1 MNQSTPNNRTTRAFM
16 PKNYIDLTTTKCNT
30 ATTSSAISITPK
42 QKRNSKSFNS
52 IETSEFLYIE
62 NSSKFLL

>member
-1 MNQSTPNNRTTRAFM
+1 MHQSTPNNRTTRAFM

-30 ATTSSAISITPK
+30 ETRASAISNTPK
-42 QKRNSKSFNS
+42 QKRTSKSFNS
-52 IETSEFLYIE
+52 IERSELMSIE